1 MSPAP
6 QQPPASSTGDSRLDE
21 LRYALAEAQRR
32 LQAAEQASEAKSRF
46 IAHLSHEIRT
56 PLNGVLGLSE
66 LALKAAESPSQRRH
80 LEMALASGH
89 ALLQLVND
97 LLDFSRIEAG
107 RMPLQDEPFNLPDA
121 LASVFRAVIAPLRGK
136 EVVLRF
142 DHVGDV
148 TWVRGDE
155 VRLRQIVGNL
165 LGNAVKFTQRGEL
178 ALLTETTPLGNDR
191 CLATIRVLDTGPG
204 LSPEMQARLFSPY
217 EQAGGEHGRQHGAG
231 LGLSIARGL
240 ARAMGGDITVQS
252 TPGKGS
258 VFSVSLPFATAPD
271 PDPVPEPPPGMAWL
285 VFPQGQIAGWIQSR
299 LQRLQWRSVPFD
311 SLQAVI
317 AAAPSEPAPQLL
329 MISERGVGADADFA
343 ALRAALPDTRI
354 HLIVRPD
361 WNAPELERAARA
373 QDVHLTLS
381 PMTPQD
387 LMRVTS
393 AAATDHPPMPQPA
406 EAGRAPPPPAGD
418 VLIVEDNP
426 VNRLIGEEFLKALG
440 IPVRVVDSGEAAL
453 RACLA
458 QPPQLVLM
466 DVQMPGMDG
475 RETCRRLREL
485 QQAGALP
492 DFPIVALTAH
502 AANAERDEC
511 LAAGMDGYLSKPLML
526 DTLKEEL
533 EHWVPTGW
541 GA

>member
-1 MSPAP
+1 MSTAP
-6 QQPPASSTGDSRLDE
+6 RQPPGSPTDEESVEE
-21 LRYALAEAQRR
+21 LRRALADALRR

-80 LEMALASGH
+80 LEMAQASGR
-89 ALLQLVND
+89 ALLQMVND

-107 RMPLQDEPFNLPDA
+107 RMPLQQEPFNLPDA

-142 DHVGDV
+142 DHVGAA
-148 TWVRGDE
+148 TWVQGDE
-155 VRLRQIVGNL
+155 MRLRQIVGNL

-191 CLATIRVLDTGPG
+191 CLATIRVVDTGPG

-217 EQAGGEHGRQHGAG
+217 EQAGDPAAPRHAGTG

-240 ARAMGGDITVQS
+240 ARAMGGDISVQS
-252 TPGKGS
+252 TPGQGS
-258 VFSVSLPFATAPD
+258 VFTVSLPFAMAPD
-271 PDPVPEPPPGMAWL
+271 PDPAPEPPPGLAWL

-299 LQRLQWRSVPFD
+299 LRRLSWRSVPFG
-311 SLQAVI
+311 SLAAVI
-317 AAAPSEPAPQLL
+317 EAAATQPAPQLL
-329 MISERGVGADADFA
+329 MISERGVTADADFA
-343 ALRAALPDTRI
+343 GLRRALPDTRI
-354 HLIVRPD
+354 ELIVRPD
-361 WNAPELERAARA
+361 WNAPDLERAALA
-373 QDVHLTLS
+373 QGAHLTLS
-381 PMTPQD
+381 PMTPRD
-387 LMRVTS
+387 LMLMTSS
-393 AAATDHPPMPQPA
+393 AAAHLPPTPQPSGTP
-406 EAGRAPPPPAGD
+406 AGHPAPPGD

-440 IPVRVVDSGEAAL
+440 IPVRVADGGEAAL
-453 RACLA
+453 RACQA

-475 RETCRRLREL
+475 REACRRLRAL

-502 AANAERDEC
+502 AAGPERDAC

-533 EHWVPTGW
+533 ARWLPGI
-541 GA
+541 A